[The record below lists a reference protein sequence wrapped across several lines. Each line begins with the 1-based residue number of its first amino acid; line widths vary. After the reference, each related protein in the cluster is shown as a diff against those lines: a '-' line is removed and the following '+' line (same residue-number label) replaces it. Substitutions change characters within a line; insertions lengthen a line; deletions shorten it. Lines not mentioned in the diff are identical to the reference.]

1 MMMPFFFLLTGSVFT
16 QEEPTSIYIG
26 TREKHIVLNG
36 SDIPVGGVG
45 VWEWRPHRDNLSS
58 KTLVKVKAEVDG
70 WTAEWF
76 REDPKTDVF
85 PFHRINDSH
94 HLTIKNVAFEAAG
107 MFTFKQMEPEGKI
120 LKQYEIFIT
129 EVKRD
134 PRYQYLG
141 SDVTLS
147 CIISRLPDTVSLQW
161 TEKNSSQNRINNM
174 DQIHLNNTV
183 YLMVRDVKKQD
194 KEQYAC
200 EVQEYGRTVLT
211 VDIELHIVLSN
222 YGKEYTNFWPIFG
235 NNPLY
240 LNCKGENRNQ
250 STWYWKKYNHEK
262 RRRVMSSDVKGRRET
277 TLTPELW
284 NRIKLQEFDGTSFP
298 LQISPAEFEDAGTY
312 ICTMETV
319 EFVKVELIT
328 TKMTAIPP
336 HRLAEGDD
344 VTLTCSIS
352 HTREATRLIWM
363 ETGRKSFVKEKTLN
377 PREEGNISLSVFI
390 QKVGPHN
397 RKWTCLVFNRKVPRI
412 FITIQLEV
420 NEKTEVAYLKL
431 ILIPVVL
438 ALLCFIAV
446 MITYHTRV
454 HKPVEDVQREPIQ
467 RNPCATEIEYA
478 AVTFQNRPVNENQR
492 QPEDHQT
499 ISDSE
504 PYQNEIRYAAIKFQ
518 ERSDLILNEQSKLE
532 SPNTSQH
539 VQMEM
544 GHL

>member
-240 LNCKGENRNQ
+240 LNCK
-250 STWYWKKYNHEK
+250 
-262 RRRVMSSDVKGRRET
+262 V
-277 TLTPELW
+277 
-284 NRIKLQEFDGTSFP
+284 
-298 LQISPAEFEDAGTY
+298 
-312 ICTMETV
+312 
-319 EFVKVELIT
+319 
-328 TKMTAIPP
+328 TAIPP